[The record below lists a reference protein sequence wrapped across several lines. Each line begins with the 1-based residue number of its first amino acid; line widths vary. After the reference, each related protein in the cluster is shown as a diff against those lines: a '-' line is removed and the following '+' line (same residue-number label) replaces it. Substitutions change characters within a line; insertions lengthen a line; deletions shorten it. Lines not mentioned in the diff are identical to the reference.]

1 MLYIIFVIMITG
13 YGISSYIL
21 MILLIIGY
29 FIVKKWGDKPKEKGG
44 ESYNKMQ
51 S

>member
-1 MLYIIFVIMITG
+1 MLTG

-29 FIVKKWGDKPKEKGG
+29 FIVKKWGDKPKENKGDN
-44 ESYNKMQ
+44 YNTMNN
-51 S
+51 